1 MESTDT
7 TDSPASVS
15 DAGRSTARGAV
26 IGKLLRKSTPRRSH
40 SEWAAP
46 PDRVNPLDI
55 LRAQE
60 ETRVPELI
68 PLRHERMVASP
79 FAFFRGGAAIM
90 AADLRHTP
98 STGLTVQLCGDAHIG
113 NFGGFA
119 SPERRLIFDINDF
132 DETLPG
138 PWEWDVKRL
147 VASVEIAARD
157 RGFDRENRLAAVFEA
172 AKSYREAMAS
182 FSEMTPLE
190 IWYASF
196 DVQALLPAIRRDLG
210 RQALKEAEHEVARA
224 LSKDSA
230 RAARKL
236 TQVVDGRP
244 RIISDPPLVVP
255 LRQLLPGV
263 EAQQLEKG
271 IRGVLADYRLTL
283 PHDRQ
288 SLLDHYEFEDI
299 ARKVVGVGSVGT
311 LSWIVLLVGRE
322 HSDPLVLQLKQ
333 AEASALE
340 AYLGPAQYPNHGER
354 VIQGQRLIQASSD
367 VLLGWLRTKGLDGV
381 ERDFY
386 VRQLWDWK
394 TSADLATVSAPRLT
408 AHARLCAWTLARAH
422 ARTGN
427 PIAIASYMGS
437 GAAFDHALTGFAA
450 AYADQ
455 NQTDFSEFT
464 KTQLDGPGGQGY

>member
-1 MESTDT
+1 MESTET
-7 TDSPASVS
+7 TDSPASIS
-15 DAGRSTARGAV
+15 DAGLSAARGAV

-40 SEWAAP
+40 SGWSAP

-55 LRAQE
+55 LQAQE
-60 ETRVPELI
+60 ETRVPGLI
-68 PLRHERMVASP
+68 PIRHERMAASP

-98 STGLTVQLCGDAHIG
+98 TTGLTVQLCGDAHIG

-119 SPERRLIFDINDF
+119 SPERRLVFDINDF

-138 PWEWDVKRL
+138 PWEWDIKRL

-157 RGFDRENRLAAVFEA
+157 RGFDGAERLAAVLGA
-172 AKSYREAMAS
+172 AKAYRQAMAS

-210 RQALKEAEHEVARA
+210 GQALKDAEREVARA

-236 TQVVDGRP
+236 TRVVDGRP
-244 RIISDPPLVVP
+244 RIISDPPLVIP

-263 EAQQLEKG
+263 EAQQLEQG

-340 AYLGPAQYPNHGER
+340 AYLGASHYPNHGER
-354 VIQGQRLIQASSD
+354 VVQGQRLIQASSD

-394 TSADLATVSAPRLT
+394 TSADLATVSAPKLT

-427 PIAIASYMGS
+427 PIAIAAYLGS
-437 GAAFDHALTGFAA
+437 GAVFDRALAAFAA

-455 NQTDFSEFT
+455 NQTDFNEFT
-464 KTQLDGPGGQGY
+464 EARLDGPDSQRH

>member
-1 MESTDT
+1 MHSTDT
-7 TDSPASVS
+7 TDIPASIS
-15 DAGRSTARGAV
+15 EAGMSTARGAD
-26 IGKLLRKSTPRRSH
+26 IGKLLRKSTPRKSH
-40 SEWAAP
+40 SEWSAP
-46 PDRVNPLDI
+46 PDRVSPLDI

-60 ETRVPELI
+60 KTRVPELL
-68 PLRHERMVASP
+68 PLRHERMAASP

-119 SPERRLIFDINDF
+119 SPERRLVFDINDF

-138 PWEWDVKRL
+138 PWEWDIKRL

-157 RGFDRENRLAAVFEA
+157 RGFDGAERLAAVLEA
-172 AKSYREAMAS
+172 AKAYRQAMAS

-210 RQALKEAEHEVARA
+210 GRALKEAEREIARA
-224 LSKDSA
+224 LSRNSA

-283 PHDRQ
+283 PRDRQ
-288 SLLDHYEFEDI
+288 ALLDHYEFEDI

-311 LSWIVLLVGRE
+311 LSWIALLIGRE
-322 HSDPLVLQLKQ
+322 HADPLVLQLKQ

-340 AYLGPAQYPNHGER
+340 AHLGPSVYPNHGER

-367 VLLGWLRTKGLDGV
+367 VLLGWLRSKGLDGV

-394 TSADLATVSAPRLT
+394 ASADLSTVSAPQLT
-408 AHARLCAWTLARAH
+408 AHGRLCAWTLARAH
-422 ARTGN
+422 ARTGS
-427 PIAIASYMGS
+427 PIAIASYLGS
-437 GAAFDHALTGFAA
+437 GAAFDHAITAFAA

-455 NQTDFSEFT
+455 NQADFNEFT
-464 KTQLDGPGGQGY
+464 ESRRDSSRGQGR